1 MRQSAA
7 TAILSYWHSIV
18 PEDGGAPAH
27 ASVAPRALKSHLPDL
42 FIIERMDRAVF
53 SFKLAGTRMCARYG
67 RELRDHD
74 FIRLWPSVQH
84 GEVLAQLTQALQS
97 ATPVVLKGA
106 AATLDGDVVPFSI
119 LLMPVADAEGNVN
132 RLMGAMLT
140 ADDRALR
147 QGACLISQRLETA
160 DDLMDE
166 DGEAAETLASDV
178 FAQGRETKVSF
189 LRVIDGWKGDLPQ
202 TDRRRAAS
210 GHLAAC

>member
-1 MRQSAA
+1 MRHSAA
-7 TAILSYWHSIV
+7 KAILSYWHSIV
-18 PEDGGAPAH
+18 PEDGGAPGH
-27 ASVAPRALKSHLPDL
+27 AALQPRALKSHLPDL

-74 FIRLWPSVQH
+74 FIRLWPSAQH

-97 ATPVVLKGA
+97 AAPVVLKGA

-119 LLMPVADAEGNVN
+119 LLMPIADAEGNVN

-147 QGACLISQRLETA
+147 QGACLISQSLETA
-160 DDLMDE
+160 EDTIEDE
-166 DGEAAETLASDV
+166 PVEMLASDV
-178 FAQGRETKVSF
+178 FAQGRETKVAF
-189 LRVIDGWKGDLPQ
+189 LRVIDGWKDDRMVD
-202 TDRRRAAS
+202 DRRAS
-210 GHLAAC
+210 SAHLAAC